1 MEQLEKWED
10 DKILEFVKKIKNY
23 SVRKLKKM
31 DLKVFSSRT
40 GFSLLNFAFD
50 DLSFMERLLKAGI
63 NINHKDSRELNIAY
77 HVYESKNPCDALKLL
92 MRYEVDLKPVKNK
105 NPLQHI
111 SKCYDISSV
120 DDEKE
125 LTRLQLLLL
134 SHNPELINPQPS
146 SNEAEFNYN
155 KLTILASLM
164 PDVLYYLVHYKNE
177 DILDIKDGGNE
188 GLLFHISDS
197 QAYNYS
203 ELALA
208 RFGKVIDK
216 LFYKDINLLNDE
228 GENLFWGLC
237 QSEDKIKFLKSRGLD
252 INQKNKW
259 GLGVLESRPIA
270 FNDSLAEYLVA
281 NGAQFSIEATQK
293 ICNLPQHEV
302 EKLYLWDTD
311 VYKIMLPLAQK
322 QFIAYEKEELSKS
335 LNESVE
341 QVTPRKNRL

>member
-1 MEQLEKWED
+1 MEQLEKWDD
-10 DKILEFVKKIKNY
+10 DKILEFVKKIKNH
-23 SVRKLKKM
+23 SVRKLKKTN
-31 DLKVFSSRT
+31 LNICSTRT
-40 GFSLLNFAFD
+40 GFSLLNFALD

-77 HVYESKNPCDALKLL
+77 HVYDSKNPCDTLKLL
-92 MRYEVDLKPVKNK
+92 MHYGVDLKPVKNK

-111 SKCYDISSV
+111 SKYYDISSAN
-120 DDEKE
+120 DEKE

-146 SNEAEFNYN
+146 SNEAEFNHN
-155 KLTILASLM
+155 KLTILAGLM
-164 PDVLYYLVHYKNE
+164 PDVLYYLIHYKNE
-177 DILDIKDGGNE
+177 DILDIKDGCDE

-197 QAYNYS
+197 PAYNYS

-237 QSEDKIKFLKSRGLD
+237 QDEEKVKFLKSRGLD
-252 INQKNKW
+252 INHKNKW

-270 FNDSLAEYLVA
+270 FNDSLAEYLVS

-293 ICNLPQHEV
+293 ICSLPQHEV
-302 EKLYLWDTD
+302 EKLYLWDSD
-311 VYKIMLPLAQK
+311 VYNIMLPLAQK

-335 LNESVE
+335 LNKSVE
-341 QVTPRKNRL
+341 RVAPRKNRL